1 MHNQNKI
8 TLSSAA
14 YQQLISHLVNIEDHL
29 DGLIDEYFPSL
40 TIEREEFSELIAKY
54 INELNA
60 VMGKISVSAD
70 SGNIFPFVIIGSEVT
85 IKDLDDQETYQYCIS
100 LPYQKDTRK
109 RYISYMSPVGRA
121 LLLKRTG
128 EQVSVQIPNGI
139 SRYQIESI
147 RLYA

>member
-85 IKDLDDQETYQYCIS
+85 IKDLDNQETYQYCIS